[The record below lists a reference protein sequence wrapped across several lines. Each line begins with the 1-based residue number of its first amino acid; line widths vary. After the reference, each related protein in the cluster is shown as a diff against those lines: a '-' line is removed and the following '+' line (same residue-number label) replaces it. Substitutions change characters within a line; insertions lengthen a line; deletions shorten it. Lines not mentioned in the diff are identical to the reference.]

1 MLNIGDKV
9 KYNRE
14 AIKHYGKRLA
24 KYRYV
29 IKEIRRGS
37 IAYFEDGKGAD
48 SLVYLE
54 LDRLPTPFE
63 RRVQRYINKEFKEL
77 RITR

>member
-1 MLNIGDKV
+1 MV

-24 KYRYV
+24 KHRYV
-29 IKEIRRGS
+29 IKEIRRGN
-37 IAYFEDGKGAD
+37 IAYFEAGGVE
-48 SLVYLE
+48 SITRLE